1 MFIEL
6 TEIITNNR
14 MASYTSKPK
23 ERLISI
29 NVDKIQAFYSE
40 QSSDYCTIEM
50 RRQSI
55 KVRENYEMV
64 KQKINP

>member
-23 ERLISI
+23 ERLIFI

-40 QSSDYCTIEM
+40 QSSDYCTIEI

-55 KVRENYEMV
+55 KVKEDYETI
-64 KQKINP
+64 KSKIV

>member
-6 TEIITNNR
+6 TEIITNSR

-23 ERLISI
+23 ERLIFI

-40 QSSDYCTIEM
+40 QSSDYCTVEM

-55 KVRENYEMV
+55 KVKESYETIKSKV
-64 KQKINP
+64 V

>member
-6 TEIITNNR
+6 TDIITNNR
-14 MASYTSKPK
+14 TASYTSKPK
-23 ERLISI
+23 ERLIFI

-40 QSSDYCTIEM
+40 QSSDYCTVEM

-55 KVRENYEMV
+55 KVKESYETI
-64 KQKINP
+64 KSKIV

>member
-23 ERLISI
+23 ERLIFI
-29 NVDKIQAFYSE
+29 NVDKIQAFYS
-40 QSSDYCTIEM
+40 
-50 RRQSI
+50 
-55 KVRENYEMV
+55 
-64 KQKINP
+64 